1 MMIASKGKDEIH
13 PLNPTDAIAMP
24 ANTAA
29 DGTQGS
35 TPSSLIV
42 GIRNREAAAWQRFNV
57 VFGSLIYG
65 WLRRKGL
72 QPADAADVV
81 QEVQRS
87 VLLSIDSFRRDRPA
101 DSFQG
106 WVWTITQSRLADHFR
121 QRKKEQPA
129 ATLQLDAG
137 QVGALPGAPDSVDA
151 QPNDWRAELTRR
163 LIKLLEP
170 EFQPSSWQ
178 SFWRM
183 VAHGESADQIARD
196 LGISAAAV
204 RQAKYRVLQRLRTE
218 LAELTENPQP
228 RR

>member
-1 MMIASKGKDEIH
+1 
-13 PLNPTDAIAMP
+13 MP

-29 DGTQGS
+29 DATRGS

-42 GIRNREAAAWQRFNV
+42 GIRNRDGVAWQRFNAI
-57 VFGSLIYG
+57 FGPLIYG

-81 QEVQRS
+81 QDVQRS
-87 VLLSIDSFRRDRPA
+87 VLLSIDSFRRDRPG

-129 ATLQLDAG
+129 ATVQLDAG
-137 QVGALPGAPDSVDA
+137 QVGALPGAPGATADA

-163 LIKLLEP
+163 LIKQLEP
-170 EFQPSSWQ
+170 EFQPASWQ
-178 SFWRM
+178 AFWRM
-183 VAHGESADQIARD
+183 VAHGEPADQIARD
-196 LGISAAAV
+196 LGLSAAAV

-218 LAELTENPQP
+218 LAELIDTL
-228 RR
+228 